1 MREGCVTKRR
11 EKWREGRE
19 DERMMEEDRGM
30 WNEEGREEE
39 RGYMERCG
47 E

>member
-1 MREGCVTKRR
+1 
-11 EKWREGRE
+11 
-19 DERMMEEDRGM
+19 MEEDRGM

-47 E
+47 EWGIHNGV